1 MLLVL
6 TLWGCDPNGTIKTGD
21 SGTSETGE
29 PWWVEDIDPDAEP
42 EVESGTVGCSS
53 GSNSSGDLFFAKVQ
67 VHDPNGNDTLQQLAS
82 RIVMENGGSE
92 IFDEPLL
99 VCDGSPYCEG
109 SWRSGDYGQV
119 ACSSGSSYE
128 YFAIIIDRD
137 GNESDA
143 FELEWE

>member
-21 SGTSETGE
+21 SGTNETGE

-67 VHDPNGNDTLQQLAS
+67 VHDPNGNRSEERRVGKECRS
-82 RIVMENGGSE
+82 RW
-92 IFDEPLL
+92 
-99 VCDGSPYCEG
+99 SPYH
-109 SWRSGDYGQV
+109 
-119 ACSSGSSYE
+119 
-128 YFAIIIDRD
+128 
-137 GNESDA
+137 
-143 FELEWE
+143 